1 MFTNAARPAGVTAKT
16 GEISTDAGMILCG
29 YGLEDDDIHER
40 TLHRETHPCI
50 DDCTSAAMQRYED
63 IQTTMYE
70 IFIPAH
76 ALGMDA
82 FTTGFSFGF
91 GTCIND
97 GDAEAD
103 AGTSQNGQG
112 GWSGWSPYGIV
123 HGGKQVENNGLA
135 TLVGDWVKPS
145 NLNSWTPS
153 ATGAAVCEDL
163 RSQGG
168 TGVGCWANGKDAVQA
183 AGVEVDDMRW
193 NIPSTGFI
201 TLDGDLSDWDGLA
214 YKTQTPFRNCDKV
227 GGAPCA
233 SPFVEFDVCVA
244 CVGSATW
251 TGITDHSEATAFAWN
266 SDTMWCGIKV
276 IDDTHQN
283 PGSGW
288 NGDSVQI
295 MFTNAARPQGGT
307 AKTGEIDTPAGMIL
321 YNYGLSDDGDYT
333 AHHETH
339 PCPSDDDCTE
349 MAAIRF
355 EDDKTTIYDFVF
367 PAARLG
373 QDAYVAGFS

>member
-1 MFTNAARPAGVTAKT
+1 M
-16 GEISTDAGMILCG
+16 
-29 YGLEDDDIHER
+29 
-40 TLHRETHPCI
+40 
-50 DDCTSAAMQRYED
+50 RYED
-63 IQTTMYE
+63 IQTTVYE

-82 FTTGFSFGF
+82 FTSGFTFGF

-123 HGGKQVENNGLA
+123 FGGKQVENCGLA
-135 TLVGDWVKPS
+135 SLVGDWVKPA

-163 RSQGG
+163 RGDGGG

-183 AGVEVDDMRW
+183 AGVEIDDMRW
-193 NIPSTGFI
+193 NIPSTTNI
-201 TLDGDLSDWDGLA
+201 DVDGELSDWDGLT
-214 YKTQTPFRNCDKV
+214 YKSQSSFRQCNKV
-227 GGAPCA
+227 DGELCTAA
-233 SPFVEFDVCVA
+233 FVEFDTCVA
-244 CVGSATW
+244 CVATATW

-266 SDTMWCGIKV
+266 SENIWAGVKV

-295 MFTNAARPQGGT
+295 MFSNQARTGWADWGSNPQGGAT
-307 AKTGEIDTPAGMIL
+307 APKNMVEDMGFIL
-321 YNYGLSDDGDYT
+321 FNYGLADNGDYT
-333 AHHETH
+333 
-339 PCPSDDDCTE
+339 E
-349 MAAIRF
+349 MSAVRF
-355 EDDKTTIYDFVF
+355 EDDKTTIYEIKF
-367 PAARLG
+367 PAQSFGLDAFTAGYTFGLG
-373 QDAYVAGFS
+373 TCINDGDDDAVGAAAGTAQEGQGGWSGWGPYGIVIGGKQAENIGLATLVW